1 MAEVDHLPPSQE
13 VEEEAAGLPQQEGQ
27 EPQEEEE
34 EEVVVRLLAFVEGP
48 RAAAT
53 GLGFVGL
60 V

>member
-34 EEVVVRLLAFVEGP
+34 VVVVRLLAFVEGP

-53 GLGFVGL
+53 DLGFVGL

>member
-34 EEVVVRLLAFVEGP
+34 EVVVRLLAFVEGP